1 MIKKIPY
8 GISEFKDII
17 QENYYFVDKTKYI
30 EKLENLNEK
39 YIVHL
44 RPRRF
49 GKSLFISMLEYYY
62 DIKNKEENTKLFDGL
77 FIGDNPTPKQGS
89 YYILKF
95 DFSGVVSNDLND
107 IQSIFNIKVASS
119 IKKFIEKYSINNIDL
134 DYDLPNAAILL
145 STFFDQIENK
155 ITNKIYIMIDEYDHF
170 ANDLLGKNYNFFKQS
185 VSSSGFVR
193 SFYEVIKIGTT
204 SIIDR
209 IFITGV
215 SPLTLDSFTS
225 GFNISSDRTRSFTFN
240 EMLGFT
246 KDEVIKLCENVI
258 YDKSFDINK
267 KLAEFKKN
275 YNGYS
280 FSEDGNETVYN
291 SDMILYYLNQ
301 YNELNKEPKNIISTN
316 IHSDLAKIE
325 GLFNLGGF
333 DQQKL
338 KVLEDILMENDI
350 TTRITEKF
358 NLEGDFTISD
368 FKSQLFYLGFLTI
381 SKVDKLNRVYLKSPN
396 YVIKEIYFDFLYS
409 IIKKNSTTQLNYDN
423 ILDSVGT
430 FSMRG
435 DIKPLVK
442 DVENIF
448 NKLSNRDFIKFD
460 EKYIKIVMLSLLF
473 KSEIYLVKSEYEVEN
488 GYIDIALFNNSRVH
502 PDYYGI
508 FELKYISKKDY
519 NEELLHEKLEE
530 GKEQIL
536 KYTFSDELKLM
547 KNLKKFVLVFSGA
560 ECKRIKEI

>member
-62 DIKNKEENTKLFDGL
+62 DIKNKEENKDLFEGL
-77 FIGDNPTPKQGS
+77 YIGDNSTSKQGS

-95 DFSGVVSNDLND
+95 DFSG
-107 IQSIFNIKVASS
+107 IKTIDESKIEEEFIDAIKNG
-119 IKKFIEKYSINNIDL
+119 IKKFILHYNLKIQIVQNKSASNTLMTFLTDVQEYID
-134 DYDLPNAAILL
+134 D
-145 STFFDQIENK
+145 
-155 ITNKIYIMIDEYDHF
+155 KIYLLIDEYDHF
-170 ANDLLGKNYNFFKQS
+170 ANDILGKNYNLYKQS
-185 VSSSGFVR
+185 VTSSGFVR
-193 SFYEVIKIGTT
+193 TFYEVIKKGTT

-225 GFNISSDRTRSFTFN
+225 GFNISSDRTRSVTFN

-246 KDEVIKLCENVI
+246 KDEVITMCENVI
-258 YDKSFDINK
+258 DDKNFDINE
-267 KLAEFKKN
+267 KLADFKKN
-275 YNGYS
+275 YNGYL
-280 FSEDGNETVYN
+280 FSEDGEETVYN

-301 YNELNKEPKNIISTN
+301 YNELYQEPKNIISTN
-316 IHSDLAKIE
+316 ISSDYKKLE
-325 GLFNLGGF
+325 SVFYLGGV
-333 DQQKL
+333 DENKL
-338 KVLEDILMENDI
+338 NVLEDIVLGNEI
-350 TTRITEKF
+350 ETILTRKF
-358 NLEGDFTISD
+358 NLDIKFDIYDFIS
-368 FKSQLFYLGFLTI
+368 KLYYLGYLTL
-381 SKVDKLNRVYLKSPN
+381 SRVDEYNQYFVKCPN
-396 YVIKEIYFDFLYS
+396 YVIKEVYNEFFDQ
-409 IIKKNSTTQLNYDN
+409 IINSYYHFKTDPVK
-423 ILDSVGT
+423 IGRSVIHFAKT
-430 FSMRG
+430 G
-435 DIKPLVK
+435 DISQLI
-442 DVENIF
+442 DFVEKTLNH
-448 NKLSNRDFIKFD
+448 LSNRDMIKFD
-460 EKYIKIVMLSLLF
+460 EKYVKLIMLTYLINSKIF
-473 KSEIYLVKSEYEVEN
+473 YVKSEYEVEN

-519 NEELLHEKLEE
+519 NEKVLQEKLEE

-536 KYTFSDELKLM
+536 KYTSSDELKSM

-560 ECKRIKEI
+560 ECKRIEEIE

>member
-62 DIKNKEENTKLFDGL
+62 DIKNKDENKKLFDGL
-77 FIGDNPTPKQGS
+77 YIGENPTPKQGS

-95 DFSGVVSNDLND
+95 DFSGVTTNNEKEIRKIFNTKVSDSIYDFIERYNIEGIDLNYEID
-107 IQSIFNIKVASS
+107 DAASLLNS
-119 IKKFIEKYSINNIDL
+119 FIDRVKNK
-134 DYDLPNAAILL
+134 L
-145 STFFDQIENK
+145 SK
-155 ITNKIYIMIDEYDHF
+155 KIYLMIDEYDHF
-170 ANDLLGKNYNFFKQS
+170 ANDILGKNYNYFKQS

-225 GFNISSDRTRSFTFN
+225 GFNISNDRTTSVTFN

-246 KDEVIKLCENVI
+246 KDEVIELCENVI
-258 YDKSFDINK
+258 DDRDFDINE
-267 KLAEFKKN
+267 KLIEFKKN
-275 YNGYS
+275 YNGYK
-280 FSEDGNETVYN
+280 FAKNAKETVYN

-301 YNELNKEPKNIISTN
+301 YSELNKEPENIISKN
-316 IHSDLAKIE
+316 VRNDLSKIE
-325 GLFNLGGF
+325 SIFNLGGF
-333 DQQKL
+333 DDEKL
-338 KVLEDILMENDI
+338 QVLKDIVLEKLILSSISDH
-350 TTRITEKF
+350 F
-358 NLEGDFTISD
+358 NLDIRFTIND
-368 FKSQLFYLGFLTI
+368 FISNLFYLGFLTI
-381 SKVDKLNRVYLKSPN
+381 VGNDRTNRPLLATPN
-396 YVIKEIYFDFLYS
+396 YVIKELYFDFYNS
-409 IIKKNSTTQLNYDN
+409 IIEKYANIQISDSKLLNSISPFAFDGDVKPFITFVED
-423 ILDSVGT
+423 ILSR
-430 FSMRG
+430 F
-435 DIKPLVK
+435 
-442 DVENIF
+442 
-448 NKLSNRDFIKFD
+448 SNRDFIKFD
-460 EKYIKIVMLSLLF
+460 EKNIKILMLTLLF
-473 KSEIYLVKSEYEVEN
+473 RSELYMVKSEYEVEN

-502 PDYYGI
+502 PEFYGI

-519 NEELLHEKLEE
+519 SEKLLQERLEE

-536 KYTFSDELKLM
+536 KYTSSDELKSIN
-547 KNLKKFVLVFSGA
+547 NLKKFVLVYSGA
-560 ECKRIKEI
+560 ECKRIEEI